1 MQGFTVIMQ
10 SYTLAPSCTQH
21 AYSCTDVRRSHHK
34 TPPDALRR
42 GFTKI
47 SQSNLS

>member
-1 MQGFTVIMQ
+1 MQGFTVIMH

-21 AYSCTDVRRSHHK
+21 AYSCTDVRRSHYK
-34 TPPDALRR
+34 TPLRVSLR
-42 GFTKI
+42 GFIKI